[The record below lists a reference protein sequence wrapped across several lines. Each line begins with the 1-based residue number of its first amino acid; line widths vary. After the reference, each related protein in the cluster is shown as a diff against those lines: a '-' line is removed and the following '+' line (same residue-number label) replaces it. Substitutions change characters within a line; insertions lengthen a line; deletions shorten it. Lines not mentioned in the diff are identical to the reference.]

1 MTKRERQFIFQNTKP
16 YIFRY
21 ILYVLLV
28 VFMSVFS
35 ICSILSINNFLQILF
50 ADNTALPTTELDK
63 FLNNIYSFFL
73 AFGKQKALVYFTFI
87 VLIVYVLKDLFEWLS
102 AYYIGCT
109 RNKITR
115 NIRNKLFESFL
126 NSDLSFFVKRKKG
139 DLLSRISS
147 DIIEYDE
154 NILKSYQTITNSIV
168 VISIYLVILFYMEW
182 KLTLI
187 SLVLFPVV
195 ILVTSTLSHRL
206 KSNSKRLQ
214 KTNGV
219 IVSVIEQTIGGLRII
234 KSLTAIEYVNQKFKK
249 INNDFTLLRN
259 KVYRRIDL
267 ASPLSEVLSSVV
279 VAVILLVGCNEVL
292 SNSGPSSTMFVV
304 YLILFI
310 LIIKPAKDA
319 STAFYSI
326 KKGLASVER
335 IMEIQENK
343 PSIVEPKESEE
354 FPNIENGIRFENVTF
369 SYDDNTPVLKNISCI
384 FEKGKTTAIVGP
396 SGSGKTTMVDLIE
409 KFYMA
414 QEGNIYFDNVSVKDI
429 NSCKIRENI
438 SIVGQETILV
448 NDSIRNNIT
457 FGLKN
462 HSFEDIRR
470 ASQIANIDEFILSLP
485 DGYDTNI
492 GDKGNKLSGGQKQRI
507 AIARAV
513 LKKSD
518 IIILDEATSAL
529 DNKNE
534 VLVQEAL
541 NKIATN
547 KTMIV
552 IAHKLSTIENADKI
566 IVLDQGLIK
575 EEGTHKELMNK
586 QGLYYHL
593 YYIQKLN

>member
-1 MTKRERQFIFQNTKP
+1 
-16 YIFRY
+16 
-21 ILYVLLV
+21 
-28 VFMSVFS
+28 
-35 ICSILSINNFLQILF
+35 
-50 ADNTALPTTELDK
+50 
-63 FLNNIYSFFL
+63 
-73 AFGKQKALVYFTFI
+73 
-87 VLIVYVLKDLFEWLS
+87 
-102 AYYIGCT
+102 
-109 RNKITR
+109 
-115 NIRNKLFESFL
+115 
-126 NSDLSFFVKRKKG
+126 
-139 DLLSRISS
+139 
-147 DIIEYDE
+147 
-154 NILKSYQTITNSIV
+154 
-168 VISIYLVILFYMEW
+168 
-182 KLTLI
+182 
-187 SLVLFPVV
+187 
-195 ILVTSTLSHRL
+195 
-206 KSNSKRLQ
+206 
-214 KTNGV
+214 
-219 IVSVIEQTIGGLRII
+219 
-234 KSLTAIEYVNQKFKK
+234 
-249 INNDFTLLRN
+249 
-259 KVYRRIDL
+259 
-267 ASPLSEVLSSVV
+267 
-279 VAVILLVGCNEVL
+279 
-292 SNSGPSSTMFVV
+292 
-304 YLILFI
+304 
-310 LIIKPAKDA
+310 
-319 STAFYSI
+319 
-326 KKGLASVER
+326 
-335 IMEIQENK
+335 
-343 PSIVEPKESEE
+343 
-354 FPNIENGIRFENVTF
+354 
-369 SYDDNTPVLKNISCI
+369 
-384 FEKGKTTAIVGP
+384 
-396 SGSGKTTMVDLIE
+396 MVDLIE

>member
-566 IVLDQGLIK
+566 IVLDQGRIK

>member
-1 MTKRERQFIFQNTKP
+1 
-16 YIFRY
+16 
-21 ILYVLLV
+21 
-28 VFMSVFS
+28 MSVFS

-566 IVLDQGLIK
+566 IVLDQGRIK

>member
-1 MTKRERQFIFQNTKP
+1 
-16 YIFRY
+16 
-21 ILYVLLV
+21 
-28 VFMSVFS
+28 MSVFS